1 VKSAVRN
8 QRQPDIRTKFDVDTL
23 AFALPALPLI
33 LSNARLVLPDGVHAG
48 TVHIVDGVIA
58 AVDRGPSHLPA
69 AEDFDGDYLLPG
81 VVDLHT
87 DNLERQVQP
96 RAGTRWPGRN
106 AFLAHDAQ
114 CAAAGIT
121 TVLDALC
128 VGDLG
133 FDEDRPR
140 TCTEGIADITALSPT
155 GLLKSDH
162 FLHIRCELP
171 ADSVLPL
178 MEPLA
183 AHARLRLVSL
193 MDHTPGIGQYGDLA
207 RYRAMRLRD
216 GEAPDDTERRI
227 ETLQA
232 QRRRLRGPN
241 RAALL
246 GLLRGRVPLA
256 SHDDR
261 TPEEVAENLADGIG
275 LAEFPVTLEAAAAAR
290 AGGQQTIAG
299 APNLVRGGSHTGN
312 VGVAA
317 LLDAGLVDALASDYV
332 PSSLIEAAFRAAV
345 PLHKAVA
352 LIAEVP
358 ARMAA
363 FGDRGRIQPGL
374 RADLA
379 RVRVHEGGPV
389 VRQVWNAGERVI

>member
-1 VKSAVRN
+1 M
-8 QRQPDIRTKFDVDTL
+8 T
-23 AFALPALPLI
+23 
-33 LSNARLVLPDGVHAG
+33 LVLTNATLVVPGGVFSG
-48 TVHIVDGVIA
+48 TLHIANGLIA
-58 AVDRGPSHLPA
+58 AVDRGPSHLA
-69 AEDFDGDYLLPG
+69 AADDLGGDFLLPG
-81 VVDLHT
+81 AVDLHT

-96 RAGTRWPGRN
+96 RAGTRWPSRN
-106 AFLAHDAQ
+106 AFLAHDAH

-140 TCTEGIADITALSPT
+140 TCSEGVAEITALSPT

-183 AHARLRLVSL
+183 AHPRLRLVSL
-193 MDHTPGIGQYGDLA
+193 MDHTPGIGQYGDLD

-216 GEAPDDTERRI
+216 GEAAADTERRI

-241 RAALL
+241 RAGLL
-246 GLLRGRVPLA
+246 DLLRGRVKLA

-261 TPEEVAENLADGIG
+261 TPEEVAENLADGIA
-275 LAEFPVTLEAAAAAR
+275 LAEFPVTMQAAAAAR
-290 AGGQQTIAG
+290 AGGQEIIAG

-312 VGVAA
+312 TSVAA
-317 LLDAGLVDALASDYV
+317 LMDAGLVDALASDYV
-332 PSSLIEAAFRAAV
+332 PSSLVEAAFRAPL
-345 PLHKAVA
+345 PLHEAAA
-352 LIAEVP
+352 LIADVP

-363 FGDRGRIQPGL
+363 FADRGRIEAGL
-374 RADLA
+374 RADLV
-379 RVRVHEGGPV
+379 RVRVHEGAPI
-389 VRQVWNAGERVI
+389 VRHVWTGGARVI